1 MLAKGGTTIMYRS
14 FLFRAVLFLYV
25 LPVLSFAGDAPT
37 IRNPSPNG
45 RFALRIAESK
55 EESEPPT
62 VELIEKESG
71 KVMVDLGTSYLSNRN
86 DIVLVWSADSK
97 RVAYATRG
105 FKEGDVSVYFWTGT
119 KFELVEMP
127 KTLPNPDIKFARGA
141 GGEVKNYGGAPKP
154 LRWLKSGELLMSNDA
169 VMLSRVDGKTY
180 SGIIT
185 FTLAF
190 DKNRHATV
198 RNISKTKTTVD

>member
-1 MLAKGGTTIMYRS
+1 MMHRS
-14 FLFRAVLFLYV
+14 FLFPAL
-25 LPVLSFAGDAPT
+25 LSLHVVPALGLAADPPT

-45 RFALRIAESK
+45 RFALRITESK
-55 EESEPPT
+55 EEAEPPT
-62 VELIEKESG
+62 VELIEKQSG
-71 KVMVDLGTSYLSNRN
+71 KVMVDLGTSYLSNRG

-105 FKEGDVSVYFWTGT
+105 SREGDVSVYFWNGS
-119 KFELVEMP
+119 KFEIAELPE
-127 KTLPNPDIKFARGA
+127 TLPNPDIKFARGA
-141 GGEVKNYGGAPKP
+141 GGDVKNYGGAPRP
-154 LRWLKSGELLMSNDA
+154 LRWLKSGELLMSNDS

-180 SGIIT
+180 TGVVT

-198 RNISKTKTTVD
+198 RNVSKTKTTAE